1 MFTERNTRYCQD
13 AGSSQLDPYIQST
26 HVNIPARYFMGINE
40 VILKLKK
47 IK

>member
-1 MFTERNTRYCQD
+1 MLTERNTRYCQD

-26 HVNIPARYFMGINE
+26 HVNIPTRYLMGINE